1 MNSPNQSSGPL
12 KQIKAVFHSEV
23 GPGILLVIMA
33 VLAMTIMNS
42 PLASYYEDI
51 FRTKVVFGI
60 GPIVIDKPF
69 LLWVNDGL
77 MAIFFFLIG
86 LEIKRELMVGHLSDF
101 RQALLPLGAAVG
113 GMAAPAI
120 VYLIVTHGVEGAA
133 NGWAIPAATDIA
145 FAIGV
150 LALLGPRVPV
160 PLKVFL
166 LTLAVADDLGA
177 IIIIALFYT
186 EHLSIGSLAVAF
198 AALGVLI
205 LMNYS
210 NVGNKSAY
218 LFVGFIMWV
227 AVLKS
232 GVHATLAGVAL
243 GFCIPYTLPKQE
255 SSPVVRLEHELHG
268 FSSYIVLPLFAFAN
282 AGVAIGEQGLAIL
295 GHQVSMGIAAG
306 LFLGKPI
313 GVMIMCFL
321 ILKFGIAQMPRH
333 VNWGHLFG
341 VSLLCGIGFTM
352 SLFIGSLAF
361 GGMGNPLAGL
371 DRLGILTG
379 SILSAIVGF
388 IVLKKALPERSFC
401 VLGAKPLH

>member
-1 MNSPNQSSGPL
+1 MDSPNQSLEPI
-12 KQIKAVFHSEV
+12 KKIKAVLHSEV
-23 GPGILLVIMA
+23 GPGILLVMMA
-33 VLAMTIMNS
+33 ILAMVIMNS
-42 PLASYYEDI
+42 PLASHYEDI
-51 FRTKVVFGI
+51 FGTKVVFGI

-86 LEIKRELMVGHLSDF
+86 LEIKRELMVGHLSDI
-101 RQALLPLGAAVG
+101 RQALLPLGAAIG
-113 GMAAPAI
+113 GMAAPAL
-120 VYLIVTHGVEGAA
+120 VYLTITNGTEGASS
-133 NGWAIPAATDIA
+133 GWAIPAATDIA
-145 FAIGV
+145 FAVGV

-160 PLKVFL
+160 SLKVFL

-186 EHLSIGSLAVAF
+186 EQLSVGSLAFAF
-198 AALGVLI
+198 LALGVLI
-205 LMNYS
+205 AMNYS
-210 NVGNKSAY
+210 NVGNKSVY

-295 GHQVSMGIAAG
+295 GHVVPLGIAMG
-306 LFLGKPI
+306 LLIGKPI
-313 GVMIMCFL
+313 GVMLFCFL
-321 ILKFGIAQMPRH
+321 IIRLGIAQMPRH
-333 VNWGHLFG
+333 VNWGQLLG
-341 VSLLCGIGFTM
+341 VAFLCGIGFTM

-361 GGMGNPLAGL
+361 GGMANPLAGL

-379 SILSAIVGF
+379 SIVSAIVGF
-388 IVLKKALPERSFC
+388 VVLKRALPERSFC
-401 VLGAKPLH
+401 MLGSKPKS

>member
-1 MNSPNQSSGPL
+1 MESPNQSLGP
-12 KQIKAVFHSEV
+12 IKKLQSILHSEI

-42 PLASYYEDI
+42 PFASYYEDI

-60 GPIVIDKPF
+60 GPVVIDKPF

-86 LEIKRELMVGHLSDF
+86 LEIKRELMVGHLSDI
-101 RQALLPLGAAVG
+101 RQAFLPLGAAVG

-120 VYLIVTHGVEGAA
+120 VYLTVTSGTEGASA
-133 NGWAIPAATDIA
+133 GWAIPAATDIA

-177 IIIIALFYT
+177 IVIIALFYT
-186 EHLSIGSLAVAF
+186 EQLSVGSLGIAF
-198 AALGVLI
+198 AALGALI
-205 LMNYS
+205 AMNYS

-268 FSSYIVLPLFAFAN
+268 FSSYLVLPLFAFAN
-282 AGVAIGEQGLAIL
+282 AGVSLSGIGVDTFLQPITLGIMLGLIIGKPLGIVGMVFIAERMKMVSLPEGIGWKAIG
-295 GHQVSMGIAAG
+295 GIACLAG
-306 LFLGKPI
+306 
-313 GVMIMCFL
+313 V
-321 ILKFGIAQMPRH
+321 
-333 VNWGHLFG
+333 
-341 VSLLCGIGFTM
+341 GFTM
-352 SLFIGSLAF
+352 SLFIGTLAF
-361 GGMGNPLAGL
+361 ADPANATYVRIGVLSGSTVSGV
-371 DRLGILTG
+371 LGI
-379 SILSAIVGF
+379 IL
-388 IVLKKALPERSFC
+388 LKMALNRMKADANL
-401 VLGAKPLH
+401 KTT

>member
-1 MNSPNQSSGPL
+1 MDSPNQSL
-12 KQIKAVFHSEV
+12 AAIKKIKAVLHSEV

-33 VLAMTIMNS
+33 ALAMVIMNS
-42 PLASYYEDI
+42 PLASHYENI
-51 FRTKVVFGI
+51 FGTKVVFGI
-60 GPIVIDKPF
+60 GPIIIDKPF

-86 LEIKRELMVGHLSDF
+86 LEIKRELMVGHLSDI
-101 RQALLPLGAAVG
+101 RQALLPLGAAIG
-113 GMAAPAI
+113 GMAAPAL
-120 VYLIVTHGVEGAA
+120 VYLIITNDVEGASS
-133 NGWAIPAATDIA
+133 GWAIPAATDIA
-145 FAIGV
+145 FAVGV

-160 PLKVFL
+160 SLKVFL

-186 EHLSIGSLAVAF
+186 EQLSVGSLAIAF
-198 AALGVLI
+198 LALGVLI
-205 LMNYS
+205 TMNYS

-295 GHQVSMGIAAG
+295 GHVVPLGIAMG
-306 LFLGKPI
+306 LLIGKPI
-313 GVMIMCFL
+313 GVMLFCFL
-321 ILKFGIAQMPRH
+321 IIRLGIAQMPRH
-333 VNWGHLFG
+333 VNWGQLLG
-341 VSLLCGIGFTM
+341 VAFLCGIGFTM

-361 GGMGNPLAGL
+361 GGMANPLAGL

-379 SILSAIVGF
+379 SIVSAIVGF
-388 IVLKKALPERSFC
+388 LVLKRALPERSFC
-401 VLGAKPLH
+401 MLGSKPRK

>member
-1 MNSPNQSSGPL
+1 MNSPNQSLGPL
-12 KQIKAVFHSEV
+12 KQIKAVLHSEV

-42 PLASYYEDI
+42 PLASHYENV
-51 FRTKVVFGI
+51 FSTKVVFGV

-86 LEIKRELMVGHLSDF
+86 LEIKRELMVGHLSDI

-120 VYLIVTHGVEGAA
+120 IYLIATQGVEGAA

-177 IIIIALFYT
+177 IVIIALFYT
-186 EHLSIGSLAVAF
+186 EQLSIGSLGVAF
-198 AALGVLI
+198 GALGVLI

-243 GFCIPYTLPKQE
+243 GFCIPYTIPKQE
-255 SSPVVRLEHELHG
+255 SSPVVKLEHELHG

-282 AGVAIGEQGLAIL
+282 AGVAIGAQGLAIL
-295 GHQVSMGIAAG
+295 GHQVPIGIAAG
-306 LFLGKPI
+306 LFFGKPL
-313 GVMIMCFL
+313 GVMLCCFL

-333 VNWGHLFG
+333 VNWGQLFG

-379 SILSAIVGF
+379 SILSAVVGF
-388 IVLKKALPERSFC
+388 FVLKKALPERSFC
-401 VLGAKPLH
+401 VLGSKPLR

>member
-1 MNSPNQSSGPL
+1 MNSPNQSLGPL
-12 KQIKAVFHSEV
+12 KQIKAIFHSEV
-23 GPGILLVIMA
+23 GPGILLLIMA
-33 VLAMTIMNS
+33 ILAMIIMNS

-60 GPIVIDKPF
+60 GPVIIDKPF

-86 LEIKRELMVGHLSDF
+86 LEIKRELMVGHLSDI

-113 GMAAPAI
+113 GMAVPAI
-120 VYLIVTHGVEGAA
+120 VYLFVTHGVEGAA

-145 FAIGV
+145 FAVGV

-186 EHLSIGSLAVAF
+186 DHLNIGSLVIAF
-198 AALGVLI
+198 AALGALI

-295 GHQVSMGIAAG
+295 GHQVPIGIAAG

-313 GVMIMCFL
+313 GVMLFCFI

-333 VNWGHLFG
+333 VNWGQLFG

-379 SILSAIVGF
+379 SILSAVVGF

>member
-1 MNSPNQSSGPL
+1 MNSPNQSLGPL
-12 KQIKAVFHSEV
+12 KQIKAVLHSEV
-23 GPGILLVIMA
+23 GPGILLLIMA
-33 VLAMTIMNS
+33 VLAMIVMNS

-60 GPIVIDKPF
+60 GPVIIDKPF

-86 LEIKRELMVGHLSDF
+86 LEIKRELMVGHLSDI

-113 GMAAPAI
+113 GMAVPAI
-120 VYLIVTHGVEGAA
+120 VYLFVTHGVEGAA

-145 FAIGV
+145 FAVGV

-186 EHLSIGSLAVAF
+186 DHLNIGSLVIAF
-198 AALGVLI
+198 AALGALI

-295 GHQVSMGIAAG
+295 GHQVPLGIAAG

-313 GVMIMCFL
+313 GVMLLCFI

-333 VNWGHLFG
+333 VNWGQLFG

-401 VLGAKPLH
+401 VLGAKPLR

>member
-1 MNSPNQSSGPL
+1 MDSPNQSL
-12 KQIKAVFHSEV
+12 AAIKKIKAVLHSEV

-33 VLAMTIMNS
+33 ALAMVIMNS
-42 PLASYYEDI
+42 PLASHYEN
-51 FRTKVVFGI
+51 FFGTKVVFGI
-60 GPIVIDKPF
+60 GPIIIDKPF

-86 LEIKRELMVGHLSDF
+86 LEIKRELMVGHLSDI
-101 RQALLPLGAAVG
+101 RQALLPLGAAIG
-113 GMAAPAI
+113 GMAAPAL
-120 VYLIVTHGVEGAA
+120 VYLIITNDVEGASS
-133 NGWAIPAATDIA
+133 GWAIPAATDIA
-145 FAIGV
+145 FAVGV

-160 PLKVFL
+160 SLKVFL

-186 EHLSIGSLAVAF
+186 EQLSVGSLAIAF
-198 AALGVLI
+198 LALGVLI
-205 LMNYS
+205 VMNYS

-295 GHQVSMGIAAG
+295 GHVVPLGIAMG
-306 LFLGKPI
+306 LLIGKPI
-313 GVMIMCFL
+313 GVMLFCFL
-321 ILKFGIAQMPRH
+321 IIRLGIAQMPRH
-333 VNWGHLFG
+333 VNWGQLLG
-341 VSLLCGIGFTM
+341 VAFLCGIGFTM

-361 GGMGNPLAGL
+361 GGIANPLAGL

-379 SILSAIVGF
+379 SIVSAIVGF
-388 IVLKKALPERSFC
+388 LVLKKALPERSFC
-401 VLGAKPLH
+401 MLGSKPRK

>member
-1 MNSPNQSSGPL
+1 MNSPNQSLGPL
-12 KQIKAVFHSEV
+12 KQIKAVLHSEV
-23 GPGILLVIMA
+23 GPGILLLIMA
-33 VLAMTIMNS
+33 VLAMIVMNS

-60 GPIVIDKPF
+60 GPVIIDKPF

-86 LEIKRELMVGHLSDF
+86 LEIKRELMVGHLSDI
-101 RQALLPLGAAVG
+101 RQALLPLGAAIG
-113 GMAAPAI
+113 GMAVPAI
-120 VYLIVTHGVEGAA
+120 IYLFVTHGVEGAA

-145 FAIGV
+145 FAVGV

-186 EHLSIGSLAVAF
+186 DHLNIGSLAIAF
-198 AALGVLI
+198 LALGALI

-295 GHQVSMGIAAG
+295 GHQVPIGIAAG

-313 GVMIMCFL
+313 GVMLFCLI

-333 VNWGHLFG
+333 VNWGQLFG

-361 GGMGNPLAGL
+361 GGMSNPLAGL

-401 VLGAKPLH
+401 VLGAKPLR